1 MEEGKFIMLKR
12 VFSFIL
18 LAVWVLSPVMAAAQ
32 EVPAGKWW
40 YNSKIQQ
47 NLPLSKKEIKQ
58 LDKLFAG
65 SRRKLIKLKSDVEQE
80 QFELDQ
86 LLNEKDV
93 NDAAVKKQ
101 FQKLE
106 KARNKLANERL
117 KFVVGVRN
125 ILGYE
130 RFQQLK
136 SNYKK
141 WQ

>member
-1 MEEGKFIMLKR
+1 MLKR

-18 LAVWVLSPVMAAAQ
+18 LAVWVLSPGMAAAQ

-47 NLPLSKKEIKQ
+47 NLQLSKKEIKQ

>member
-1 MEEGKFIMLKR
+1 MLKR
-12 VFSFIL
+12 VFSFIV
-18 LAVWVLSPVMAAAQ
+18 LAVWGLSPVVAAAQ

-40 YNSKIQQ
+40 YNPKIQN
-47 NLPLSKKEIKQ
+47 NLQLSKKEIRD

-65 SRRKLIKLKSDVEQE
+65 SRRKLIKLKSAVEEE

-86 LLNEKDV
+86 LLNAKDV

-106 KARNKLANERL
+106 KARNNLANERL
-117 KFVVGVRN
+117 DFVVGVRN
-125 ILGYE
+125 ILGNE

>member
-1 MEEGKFIMLKR
+1 MLKR

-18 LAVWVLSPVMAAAQ
+18 LAVWVLSPGMAVAQ

-47 NLPLSKKEIKQ
+47 NLQLSKKEIKQ

>member
-1 MEEGKFIMLKR
+1 MLKR
-12 VFSFIL
+12 VFSVIL
-18 LAVWVLSPVMAAAQ
+18 LAVWGLSPVVAAAQ

-40 YNSKIQQ
+40 YNPKIQN
-47 NLPLSKKEIKQ
+47 NLQLSKNENKD

-65 SRRKLIKLKSDVEQE
+65 SRRKLIKLKSAVEEE

-86 LLNEKDV
+86 LLNAKDV

-106 KARNKLANERL
+106 KARNNLANERL
-117 KFVVGVRN
+117 QFVVGVRN
-125 ILGYE
+125 ILGNE

>member
-1 MEEGKFIMLKR
+1 MLR
-12 VFSFIL
+12 HVFSLI
-18 LAVWVLSPVMAAAQ
+18 VLVFLVANLPVVAAGQ

-40 YNSKIQQ
+40 YNNKIQK
-47 NLPLSKKEIKQ
+47 NLNLNRNEIDQ
-58 LDKLFAG
+58 LDDLFAK
-65 SRRKLIKLKSDVEQE
+65 SRRKLIKLKSEVENE

-86 LLNEKDV
+86 LLGKKKVD
-93 NDAAVKKQ
+93 DAEVKKQ

-117 KFVVGVRN
+117 QFVVGVRN
-125 ILGYE
+125 ILGHD

>member
-1 MEEGKFIMLKR
+1 MLRNAFSIML
-12 VFSFIL
+12 
-18 LAVWVLSPVMAAAQ
+18 LAIFVLSPVIASGQ

-40 YNSKIQQ
+40 YNPKIRK
-47 NLPLSKKEIKQ
+47 NLSLNKNEIEQ
-58 LDKLFAG
+58 LDKLFAD
-65 SRRKLIKLKSDVEQE
+65 SRRKLIKLKSVVERE

-86 LLNEKDV
+86 LLSKKKV
-93 NDAAVKKQ
+93 NDAAVRKQ

-106 KARNKLANERL
+106 HARKNLANERL
-117 KFVVGVRN
+117 TFVMGVRN
-125 ILGYE
+125 ILGSE

>member
-1 MEEGKFIMLKR
+1 MLRNVFGIMLL
-12 VFSFIL
+12 VIL
-18 LAVWVLSPVMAAAQ
+18 LILPVIASGQ

-40 YNSKIQQ
+40 YNPKIRKNLSLSQ
-47 NLPLSKKEIKQ
+47 NEIDQ
-58 LDKLFAG
+58 LDKLFAN
-65 SRRKLIKLKSDVEQE
+65 SRRKFIEYKSAVERE

-86 LLNEKDV
+86 LLSKKKV
-93 NDAAVKKQ
+93 NDAAVRKQ

-106 KARNKLANERL
+106 QARKNLADERL
-117 KFVVGVRN
+117 TFVMGVRN
-125 ILGYE
+125 ILGSE

>member
-1 MEEGKFIMLKR
+1 MLRNAFSIMLLAIF
-12 VFSFIL
+12 VL
-18 LAVWVLSPVMAAAQ
+18 LPVIASGQ

-40 YNSKIQQ
+40 YNPKIRK
-47 NLPLSKKEIKQ
+47 NLSLNKNEIKQ
-58 LDKLFAG
+58 LDKLFAD
-65 SRRKLIKLKSDVEQE
+65 SRRKLIRLKSDVERE

-86 LLNEKDV
+86 LLSKKKV
-93 NDAAVKKQ
+93 SDAAVRKQ

-106 KARNKLANERL
+106 HARKNLANERL
-117 KFVVGVRN
+117 TFVMGVRN
-125 ILGYE
+125 ILGSE

>member
-1 MEEGKFIMLKR
+1 MLL
-12 VFSFIL
+12 VFL
-18 LAVWVLSPVMAAAQ
+18 VNLPVMAAGQ

-40 YNSKIQQ
+40 YNTKIQKNLNLNQ
-47 NLPLSKKEIKQ
+47 NEIDQ
-58 LDKLFAG
+58 LDKLFAN
-65 SRRKLIKLKSDVEQE
+65 SRRKLIKLKSEVEHE

-86 LLNEKDV
+86 LLSKKKV
-93 NDAAVKKQ
+93 NDTEVNKQ

-106 KARNKLANERL
+106 QARNNLANERL
-117 KFVVGVRN
+117 QFVIGVRN
-125 ILGYE
+125 ILGHD

>member
-1 MEEGKFIMLKR
+1 MLR
-12 VFSFIL
+12 HVFSFML
-18 LAVWVLSPVMAAAQ
+18 LVFLVNLPGVAAGQ

-40 YNSKIQQ
+40 YNTKIQKNLNLSQ
-47 NLPLSKKEIKQ
+47 NEIDK
-58 LDKLFAG
+58 LDKLFAK
-65 SRRKLIKLKSDVEQE
+65 SRRKLIKLKSEVEHE

-86 LLNEKDV
+86 LLGKKKV

-101 FQKLE
+101 FEKLE
-106 KARNKLANERL
+106 KARNNLANERL
-117 KFVVGVRN
+117 QFVIGVRN
-125 ILGYE
+125 ILGHD